1 MQRISAVLIVKN
13 ESEVLARCLDSVK
26 GADEIII
33 CDTGST
39 DGTVELAKQYTDK
52 VFTDYVWEDH
62 FAKAR
67 NHALAKATGDWILS
81 IDADEYLTCPFDVVR
96 DATSKAFMA
105 VNVKM
110 SAECG
115 GAGVFWFPRLFRR
128 SPQVWWEGAVHN
140 HLSVMGE
147 DVGAVTMTFGYSPAH
162 SQDRFRSLR
171 ILEKEVADN
180 PDCVRERFYLG
191 REYFYR
197 GMYDKALPQL
207 GRYVQQSRFLA
218 EKAEAFLT
226 MARAYWELRMP
237 DDARDA
243 LAQALIIDPNWSEAC
258 LFMATLAGDGTGNT
272 RWQRNADQWKR
283 MAETAT
289 NDNVLF
295 LRS

>member
-1 MQRISAVLIVKN
+1 MHRVSVVMIVKN
-13 ESEVLARCLDSVK
+13 EEAVLARCLDSVK
-26 GADEIII
+26 DADEIII
-33 CDTGST
+33 CDTGSE
-39 DGTVELAKQYTDK
+39 DGTLDVARRYTDK
-52 VFTDYVWEDH
+52 IFTDYAWEDH

-96 DATSKAFMA
+96 EACHQAFMA
-105 VNVKM
+105 VNVRM
-110 SAECG
+110 SAEFG
-115 GAGVFWFPRLFRR
+115 GAGVFSFPRLFRR

-147 DVGAVTMTFGYSPAH
+147 DVGAVTITFGYSPAH
-162 SQDRFRSLR
+162 ASDRLRSLR
-171 ILEKEVADN
+171 ILEKEVADR

-197 GMYDKALPQL
+197 GMHEKALPML

-226 MARAYWELRMP
+226 MARAYWDLRMP

-243 LAQALIIDPNWSEAC
+243 CVQALIIDPHFKEAC
-258 LFMATLAGDGTGNT
+258 LFMATLAGDGSENA

-283 MAETAT
+283 LAETAD
-289 NDNVLF
+289 NGNVLF
-295 LRS
+295 LRI

>member
-1 MQRISAVLIVKN
+1 MQRVSVVMIAKN
-13 ESEVLARCLDSVK
+13 EEAVLARCLESVK
-26 GADEIII
+26 EADEIII

-39 DGTVELAKQYTDK
+39 DGTLNVARQYTDK
-52 VFTDYVWEDH
+52 VFSDYLWEDH

-81 IDADEYLTCPFDVVR
+81 IDADEYLTCPFDAVR
-96 DATSKAFMA
+96 DAASKAWMA
-105 VNVKM
+105 VNVRM
-110 SAECG
+110 SAEFG
-115 GAGVFWFPRLFRR
+115 GAGVFSFPRLFKR

-147 DVGAVTMTFGYSPAH
+147 DVGAVSITFGYSPAH
-162 SQDRFRSLR
+162 ASDRLRSLR

-180 PDCVRERFYLG
+180 PECVRERFYLG

-197 GMYDKALPQL
+197 GMHDKALPVL
-207 GRYVQQSRFLA
+207 GRYVQQSRFPA

-243 LAQALIIDPNWSEAC
+243 CVQSLIINPHFKEAV
-258 LFMATLAGDGTGNT
+258 LFMATLAGDGRDNP

-283 MAETAT
+283 MAETAD

-295 LRS
+295 LRQ